1 MTIPTLELNDG
12 NTIPQLG
19 YGVFLVPADDA
30 ERAVSEALKAGYRHI
45 DTAAIYKNEE
55 GVGAAIAKSGIP
67 RDELFI
73 TTKLWNDRHDGDEP
87 DRAIDE
93 SLEKLG
99 LDAVDLYLVHWP
111 TPANDNYV
119 HAWEKMIGIRER
131 GLARSIGVSNHL
143 VPHLERLVAD
153 ADTDDADTG
162 GLYFLPYLLGERS
175 PHWNPD
181 ARGAFVGIGRHH
193 GRAHLM
199 RAVLEGVALN
209 LATCIGAFRE
219 AGATIDRVDAVG
231 GGAASDAWLQI
242 MADVWGVPVRRR
254 SVVEE
259 ANSLGAAV
267 VGAVGLGLV
276 DSFAAARDLS
286 EVTAEFTP
294 DAARHDTYRARLAR
308 FDDAYG
314 ALAPWFA
321 AHERRA

>member
-30 ERAVSEALKAGYRHI
+30 ERAVSEALEAGYRHI

-143 VPHLERLVAD
+143 VPHLERLVAETGVTPAVNQIELHPAYQQRETTDWAADHGVRIESWGPLGQGKYDLFGTPAVAD
-153 ADTDDADTG
+153 AASSTGRTPAQVVLRWHLQKGFIVFPKSVRPERMRENLDVFGFDLDDAQMAAID
-162 GLYFLPYLLGERS
+162 GLDPLDGSGR
-175 PHWNPD
+175 
-181 ARGAFVGIGRHH
+181 VGTHPND
-193 GRAHLM
+193 
-199 RAVLEGVALN
+199 LN
-209 LATCIGAFRE
+209 
-219 AGATIDRVDAVG
+219 
-231 GGAASDAWLQI
+231 
-242 MADVWGVPVRRR
+242 
-254 SVVEE
+254 
-259 ANSLGAAV
+259 
-267 VGAVGLGLV
+267 
-276 DSFAAARDLS
+276 
-286 EVTAEFTP
+286 
-294 DAARHDTYRARLAR
+294 
-308 FDDAYG
+308 
-314 ALAPWFA
+314 
-321 AHERRA
+321 